1 MRKIIVAAFILL
13 GSYIASAQVESMYS
27 MYQIN
32 PLVSSPAYAG
42 IISRDAKGEFVAI
55 NRQQWIGVQGSPR
68 TSILTGNYQIKPKMG
83 IAGVIASDQAGPLR
97 ISSVSGDL
105 GYSVRLNED
114 WKMNGGLRLSVS
126 SVYIDYAGL
135 TAIDVNDPYIQIN
148 KSTGL
153 KPNTGWGLHF
163 SHRNGTFVAVSQ
175 PRVLTYDFGNL
186 SGAFKDVAYYYVQG
200 GTSFQATSGIVLRPS
215 AMLRLASAVPM
226 SWDVNL
232 VANLQDKIDV
242 GMIYRDKISYGAR
255 IGVPFSKKVYVAY
268 TGEFPLSTLNPIGV
282 QTHELALKISLFEK
296 QK

>member
-1 MRKIIVAAFILL
+1 MRKIIVLIFLL
-13 GSYIASAQVESMYS
+13 GSQFASAQIESMYS

-32 PLVSSPAYAG
+32 PLVTSPAFSG

-68 TSILTGNYQIKPKMG
+68 TSILTGNYQLKPKIG
-83 IAGVIASDQAGPLR
+83 IAGVFAADQAGPLR
-97 ISSVSGDL
+97 ITSLSGDL
-105 GYSVRLNED
+105 GYSVRLNEN

-135 TAIDVNDPYIQIN
+135 TAIDPNDPYIQIN

-163 SHRNGTFVAVSQ
+163 AHRSGSFISVSQ

-186 SGAFKDVAYYYVQG
+186 SGAFKDVAYTYLQAGTTVQ
-200 GTSFQATSGIVLRPS
+200 SAPGIRISPS
-215 AMLRLASAVPM
+215 AMLRLASSVPL

-232 VANLQDKIDV
+232 LANLSEKIDV
-242 GMIYRDKISYGAR
+242 GVIYRDKISYGAR
-255 IGVPFSKKVYVAY
+255 LGVPFSKKVYVAY
-268 TGEFPLSTLNPIGV
+268 TAEFPLGTLNPIGV
-282 QTHELALKISLFEK
+282 QTHELALKLSLFEK

>member
-1 MRKIIVAAFILL
+1 MRKIILGVFLL
-13 GSYIASAQVESMYS
+13 TSHIVSAQIESMYS

-32 PLVSSPAYAG
+32 PLVSSPAFSG
-42 IISRDAKGEFVAI
+42 IISREATGEFVAI

-68 TSILTGNYQIKPKMG
+68 TSILSGNYQWKPKVG
-83 IAGVIASDQAGPLR
+83 IAGVFASDQAGPLR
-97 ISSVSGDL
+97 ITSLSGDL

-114 WKMNGGLRLSVS
+114 WKMNGGLRLSLS

-135 TAIDVNDPYIQIN
+135 TAIDPNDPYIQIN

-163 SHRNGTFVAVSQ
+163 AHRGGSFISVSQ

-186 SGAFKDVAYYYVQG
+186 SGAFKDVAYYYLQA
-200 GTSFQATSGIVLRPS
+200 GTSVQAAPGIVLRPS
-215 AMLRLASAVPM
+215 AMLRMASSVPL

-232 VANLQDKIDV
+232 LANLSEKIDV
-242 GMIYRDKISYGAR
+242 GIIYRDKISYGAR
-255 IGVPFSKKVYVAY
+255 LGVPFSKKVYVAY
-268 TGEFPLSTLNPIGV
+268 TAEFPLATLNAIGV
-282 QTHELALKISLFEK
+282 QTHELALKLSLIEK